1 MNFCLKEFMRIRNEM
16 KIPKQMQSA
25 IHEMEDIRNLH
36 RYLKSKEHLKEL
48 VKKTFNEIVEN
59 NNITTH
65 WYETFI
71 LKV

>member
-1 MNFCLKEFMRIRNEM
+1 MKNIIRNE
-16 KIPKQMQSA
+16 
-25 IHEMEDIRNLH
+25 
-36 RYLKSKEHLKEL
+36 YLKSKEHLKEL
-48 VKKTFNEIVEN
+48 VKKTFNENIEK

>member
-1 MNFCLKEFMRIRNEM
+1 MKNIIRNE
-16 KIPKQMQSA
+16 
-25 IHEMEDIRNLH
+25 
-36 RYLKSKEHLKEL
+36 YLKSKEHLKEL